1 MIPRA
6 MQSNPA
12 ATIRTRGNVL
22 TRPSWKNASR
32 GPKTTTRIPMSR
44 IVSPSSCRALRSSIT
59 TDSPFRGG
67 RESRGLGVQARNQR
81 IAGVSESPLEWVEV
95 SLHTLGSWERGAARQ
110 ENLLPAPSSLTRV
123 LTPPPPLPH
132 VGRGGGG
139 GARDRLSAGGRA
151 GDPRAPP

>member
-1 MIPRA
+1 
-6 MQSNPA
+6 
-12 ATIRTRGNVL
+12 
-22 TRPSWKNASR
+22 
-32 GPKTTTRIPMSR
+32 MSR
-44 IVSPSSCRALRSSIT
+44 IVSPSSCRALPSSIT

-123 LTPPPPLPH
+123 PPPFPPLPH
-132 VGRGGGG
+132 LEGGGEGGDRDKSNGGGG
-139 GARDRLSAGGRA
+139 N
-151 GDPRAPP
+151 AP